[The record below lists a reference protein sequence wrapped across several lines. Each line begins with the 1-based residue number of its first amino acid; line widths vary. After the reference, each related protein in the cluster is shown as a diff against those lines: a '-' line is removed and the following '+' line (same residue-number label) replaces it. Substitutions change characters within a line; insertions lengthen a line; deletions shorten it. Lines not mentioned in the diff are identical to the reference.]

1 MDHNTDEL
9 EHISANHTENETE
22 KYEKRPLHH
31 VILAWVMIT
40 IVLFGFLGTCYWLA
54 FGRF

>member
-9 EHISANHTENETE
+9 EHISANHTENEME

-31 VILAWVMIT
+31 VILAWVMIA